1 MTSIEEDSSDAG
13 RLSPGILSAIWWLFT
28 QILGYLG
35 AALVLY
41 SVIAVL
47 TTTWEPVEK
56 YAPFISASLTIVGVM
71 VTAASVYTPPAHYHP
86 PWRANRL
93 VVAPI
98 IIGSCLAAIAVLV
111 KMGELPPVMVNG
123 FSMLGL
129 SGGLQRLIPTN
140 PDDLVS

>member
-1 MTSIEEDSSDAG
+1 MTDAG
-13 RLSPGILSAIWWLFT
+13 RLSPGILPAVWWLFT

-35 AALVLY
+35 AALVIY

-56 YAPFISASLTIVGVM
+56 YAPFISALLTIVGVM

-98 IIGSCLAAIAVLV
+98 IIGSCFAAIAVLF
-111 KMGELPPVMVNG
+111 KLGELPAVMVNG
-123 FSMLGL
+123 FAMLGL

-140 PDDLVS
+140 PDHLVS